1 MSTEKLVKQ
10 QARAALR
17 GNLSQLIAGAGVA
30 AAVFLLWEFIE
41 YFALNELGVQDTE
54 NILQSDQWFVVP
66 VVVVFMALVLFSTP
80 LLNGFLR
87 MAASTAVRGKCD
99 SLDVFY
105 FFKTPMLFFKTV
117 IINMLL
123 MLLVT
128 LSSAALNLS
137 GWLSWAFPDYFGA
150 SPGLTA
156 EFMLTALATVLTV
169 LIRVMLYMLLAH
181 YPLMRYALDEN
192 IGAGA
197 CVFGTLGFSLR
208 RFGKLF
214 KLALSFAVWFALC
227 FFVVPVLYVLPYFAV
242 AAVNSA
248 RWLLKMDGIGGEV

>member
-17 GNLSQLIAGAGVA
+17 GNLSQLIAGAGVT

-54 NILQSDQWFVVP
+54 NILQSGQWYVVP
-66 VVVVFMALVLFSTP
+66 VTAVFMALVLFSTP

-87 MAASTAVRGKCD
+87 MAATAAVRQKCD

-105 FFKTPMLFFKTV
+105 FFKTPVLFFRTV

-137 GWLSWAFPDYFGA
+137 GWLSLALPDYFGA

-156 EFMLTALATVLTV
+156 EYMLTAFVTVLTV
-169 LIRVMLYMLLAH
+169 LIRVVLYMLLAH

-192 IGAGA
+192 TGVAA

-208 RFGKLF
+208 HFGKLLR
-214 KLALSFAVWFALC
+214 LALSFAGWFALC

-248 RWLLKMDGIGGEV
+248 RWLLQMDGIGGEV

>member
-17 GNLSQLIAGAGVA
+17 GNLSQLIAGAGVT

-54 NILQSDQWFVVP
+54 NILQSGQWYVVP
-66 VVVVFMALVLFSTP
+66 VTVVFMALVLFSTP

-87 MAASTAVRGKCD
+87 MAATAAVRQKCD

-105 FFKTPMLFFKTV
+105 FFKTPVLFFRTV

-137 GWLSWAFPDYFGA
+137 GWLSLALPDYFGA

-156 EFMLTALATVLTV
+156 EYMLTALVTVLTV
-169 LIRVMLYMLLAH
+169 LIRVVLYMLLAH

-192 IGAGA
+192 IGVAA

-208 RFGKLF
+208 HFGKLLR
-214 KLALSFAVWFALC
+214 LALSFAGWFALC

-248 RWLLKMDGIGGEV
+248 RWLLQMDGIGGEV